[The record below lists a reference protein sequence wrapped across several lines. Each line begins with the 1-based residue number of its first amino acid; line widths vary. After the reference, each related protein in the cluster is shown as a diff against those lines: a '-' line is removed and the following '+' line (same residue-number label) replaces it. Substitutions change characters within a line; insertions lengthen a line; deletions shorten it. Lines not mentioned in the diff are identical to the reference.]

1 MHYAVAQPE
10 GVHSSGV
17 VGVVVQHEVAGRLDQ
32 SDVGH
37 EVGHEAGDF
46 EFHHLERKSHVFYCW
61 WKVIKGKWRV
71 RKDKFGNEKGH
82 GK

>member
-1 MHYAVAQPE
+1 VD
-10 GVHSSGV
+10 SSGV

-46 EFHHLERKSHVFYCW
+46 EFHHLEKKESYVLLLVKSYHRKM
-61 WKVIKGKWRV
+61 RV
-71 RKDKFGNEKGH
+71 RKDNFGNEKGH